1 MLPCSHSLKFRYQN
15 LCFSIVLATLAI
27 GFCSP
32 TFADIFRLQGGG
44 AIDGELIERGPAKE
58 YIINSHAGATITL
71 SRRQVERVEKQDDI
85 DLEYTRRSRSYP
97 DTVDSHRQ
105 LAQWCKKN
113 KLSKFANH
121 HLQRILELD
130 PEDEEAN
137 LSLGLQQHQGR
148 WLTREEIMKQR
159 GLIFYKG
166 THHTAQY
173 IELHKIQ
180 EHRKAVEAKWLDRI
194 RTWCGWLNNPRR
206 TDEAIGNLSA
216 IRDPYATMAI
226 VKVLSREEDQSVR
239 DLLTETLAQLEH
251 PLAITTLIDFSLD
264 DPLPEVRQQC
274 LDYLLDR
281 GKPISLTPYVNALDE
296 RRNNNEIVNRAAEAL
311 QALGNPAA
319 ISPLIDALVTKHK
332 YKNSEAPP
340 GETNVG
346 FSSNSRGGG
355 GGGLS
360 LGGGSKVLI
369 IPHKNM
375 AVRHALVELSGGSV
389 DFEFDEKVWRRW
401 YVSEQMQDFV
411 DTRRDQ

>member
-1 MLPCSHSLKFRYQN
+1 
-15 LCFSIVLATLAI
+15 
-27 GFCSP
+27 
-32 TFADIFRLQGGG
+32 
-44 AIDGELIERGPAKE
+44 
-58 YIINSHAGATITL
+58 
-71 SRRQVERVEKQDDI
+71 
-85 DLEYTRRSRSYP
+85 
-97 DTVDSHRQ
+97 
-105 LAQWCKKN
+105 
-113 KLSKFANH
+113 
-121 HLQRILELD
+121 
-130 PEDEEAN
+130 
-137 LSLGLQQHQGR
+137 
-148 WLTREEIMKQR
+148 
-159 GLIFYKG
+159 
-166 THHTAQY
+166 
-173 IELHKIQ
+173 
-180 EHRKAVEAKWLDRI
+180 
-194 RTWCGWLNNPRR
+194 
-206 TDEAIGNLSA
+206 
-216 IRDPYATMAI
+216 
-226 VKVLSREEDQSVR
+226 EDQSVR
-239 DLLTETLAQLEH
+239 YLLTETLAQLEH

-332 YKNSEAPP
+332 YKNLEAPP